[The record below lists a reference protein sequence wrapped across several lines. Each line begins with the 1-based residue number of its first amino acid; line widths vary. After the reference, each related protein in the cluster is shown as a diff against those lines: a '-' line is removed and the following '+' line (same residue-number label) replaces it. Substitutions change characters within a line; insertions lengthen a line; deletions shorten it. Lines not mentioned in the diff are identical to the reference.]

1 MVGSRPPTDAP
12 APTGGAPAP
21 TGGTSDAL
29 EWAGWALLALLTLA
43 VMAMAL
49 FRPTD
54 PAGVLNEIRLAAGFD
69 RYEAG
74 LDEGDRIYSTVVAEL
89 RRTPKDDVERR
100 ASLYP
105 MLEQAAA
112 RYEIA
117 RAGAEGF
124 CEGQRAQSRLA
135 RTYFLW
141 ARSLHEDGTGAWYR
155 GNDEETLRRARE
167 IVDQGLALP
176 DIPGDQRV
184 ELGELGTRI
193 DRALTPWPIL

>member
-1 MVGSRPPTDAP
+1 MVSLPPPSDAP
-12 APTGGAPAP
+12 APTGGAHPVEAP
-21 TGGTSDAL
+21 NAL

-69 RYEAG
+69 RYEAAM
-74 LDEGDRIYSTVVAEL
+74 DEGDRIHSTVVAEL
-89 RRTPKDDVERR
+89 RRTAKDDVERR

-117 RAGAEGF
+117 RAEAEGF
-124 CEGQRAQSRLA
+124 YEDQRAQSRLA
-135 RTYFLW
+135 RTYLLW
-141 ARSLHEDGTGAWYR
+141 ARSLHEDGTGEWYR
-155 GNDEETLRRARE
+155 RNDEETLRRARE
-167 IVDQGLALP
+167 IVDQALALP

-184 ELGELGTRI
+184 ELEELGTRI

>member
-1 MVGSRPPTDAP
+1 MGSQPPSEEPASTAERPDP
-12 APTGGAPAP
+12 
-21 TGGTSDAL
+21 L

-43 VMAMAL
+43 VLAMAL

-69 RYEAG
+69 RYEAA
-74 LDEGDRIYSTVVAEL
+74 LDEGDRIHSTVVAEL
-89 RRTPKDDVERR
+89 RRTAKDDVERR

-105 MLEQAAA
+105 MLEQAAG

-117 RAGAEGF
+117 RAEAEGF
-124 CEGQRAQSRLA
+124 YEDQRAQSRLA
-135 RTYFLW
+135 RTYLLW
-141 ARSLHEDGTGAWYR
+141 ARSLHEDGTGEWYR
-155 GNDEETLRRARE
+155 RNDEETLRRARDL
-167 IVDQGLALP
+167 VDHGLALP

-184 ELGELGTRI
+184 ELEELGTRI